1 MKMKELNFKDFELER
16 KSFDELDDM
25 QKMSLYLHNH
35 KEVLTQE
42 LMEEV
47 AEKYMNYAYIRKR
60 IKQLYPQVVMT
71 NLKEHNFVLMP
82 DKDE

>member
-1 MKMKELNFKDFELER
+1 MMKKMNFKDFELER

-35 KEVLTQE
+35 KEVLTQA
-42 LMEEV
+42 LMKCV
-47 AEKYMNYAYIRKR
+47 AKKFMNYAYIRKR
-60 IKQLYPQVVMT
+60 IKQLYPQFVMT
-71 NLKEHNFVLMP
+71 NLKEHNFVLIP